1 MKMGAP
7 LERVPLESDHK
18 NNKLCRCFLCAF
30 NLPQGEIG
38 QSLFIGRLSKRL
50 GERCSGDLMH
60 SGSTQCISVHTP
72 SYIPTGHFTA
82 FSLRDKSFHQKPFG
96 VDFLPI
102 PNRPLMLSVC
112 SSASI
117 PFRTPVSSLQPLS
130 SSNFTIVL
138 FIKHNLLCIFLQFV
152 APFHRANCESQLF
165 AINERPLMQYSQRYG
180 VMPCELLHRRPVSL
194 TFPPFLWIALWQLW
208 AVVCLIKI
216 EFGVFKWALN
226 ASTRPIFLRRPPQ
239 S

>member
-1 MKMGAP
+1 MGAP

-117 PFRTPVSSLQPLS
+117 PFRTPFQYRHSSLSLPRTLQSYCLLNTICYASFCSLS
-130 SSNFTIVL
+130 HHFTGQTV
-138 FIKHNLLCIFLQFV
+138 K
-152 APFHRANCESQLF
+152 ANCL
-165 AINERPLMQYSQRYG
+165 PLMSA
-180 VMPCELLHRRPVSL
+180 P
-194 TFPPFLWIALWQLW
+194 
-208 AVVCLIKI
+208 
-216 EFGVFKWALN
+216 
-226 ASTRPIFLRRPPQ
+226 
-239 S
+239 